1 MPEFLSDLQQHFANE
16 FTVERELGGGG
27 MSRVVLARDERLQ
40 RRVVIKV
47 LPSSVTASISADRF
61 KREIMLS
68 AALQHPNIVPVL
80 RAGEYD
86 GLPYFVMPFIE
97 GESLRARMRRGPL
110 SVRET
115 VNILKDV
122 ARALTFAHSRGII
135 HRDIKPDNVL
145 LSAGTAVVT
154 DFGVA
159 KALSASRHAP
169 ARAPSATITGVGM
182 SPGTPAYMA
191 PEQAAADPDT
201 DHRADIYSLGILAY
215 EMLAGTPPFHGRT
228 PQALLAAQL
237 SEVPPALSSRR
248 YDVPKV
254 LSDLISKCL
263 QKDPKKRPESA
274 QALLRELEDPSM
286 ISGVYDA
293 PAAIAQRSR
302 RSTALTA
309 LSVIALSGLAIWLA
323 VRDTT
328 PDTATPAAANGTAP
342 TTSGGSLA
350 VLPLEAIGT
359 DTQGRA
365 VADGITSELTTAMAN
380 VPGLR
385 VSSNASAV
393 AIRDKV
399 RASADSAALSD
410 VFMLLEGTVQRERN
424 NLRVS
429 VRLVRAATDSTM
441 WAQTFTGVTDSTF
454 QLQTNVV
461 QSVTA
466 AVTRSILAPR

>member
-1 MPEFLSDLQQHFANE
+1 
-16 FTVERELGGGG
+16 
-27 MSRVVLARDERLQ
+27 
-40 RRVVIKV
+40 
-47 LPSSVTASISADRF
+47 
-61 KREIMLS
+61 
-68 AALQHPNIVPVL
+68 
-80 RAGEYD
+80 
-86 GLPYFVMPFIE
+86 
-97 GESLRARMRRGPL
+97 
-110 SVRET
+110 VRET